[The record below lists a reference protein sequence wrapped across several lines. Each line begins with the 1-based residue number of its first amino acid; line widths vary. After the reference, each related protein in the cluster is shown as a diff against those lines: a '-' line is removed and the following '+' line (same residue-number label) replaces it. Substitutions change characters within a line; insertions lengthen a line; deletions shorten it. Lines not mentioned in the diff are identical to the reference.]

1 MASYTI
7 KSGDTLSQIAKNNN
21 TTVAALQSANPSITN
36 PNKIYAGQTIN
47 IPGQSGA
54 AQNTTVPAQTTS
66 NTTSAAATPV
76 QNKPPDYSQYEYDAS
91 SDAAYQQAWA
101 TLETIRQNMP
111 TLDSAWKGTLEDLY
125 NQMVNREK
133 FSYDLNADA
142 LYQQYK
148 DQYTLQG
155 QMAMMDTM
163 GQAAAMTG
171 GYGNSY
177 AQSVGQ
183 QAYQGYLQQLN
194 DVVPELYGM
203 ALDQYNQEGQDL
215 LNQFSMAGTMYDNE
229 YGEYQ
234 DALNNYWQ
242 NVGYHTDLA
251 NTAYDRGYTNWYNA
265 WQMGTEAD
273 NRAYEMRQDSYDRLV
288 SLITTTGYSPSA
300 EELTAAGMSNG
311 EAAAYLN
318 YYKEQKAEAAA
329 KSSGSSGRSSSGSS
343 SGSKAN
349 TTPTP
354 TPDPEPDPE
363 PEFDIEDE
371 LNTLIRNGAAK
382 SEINNYLRQ
391 ALKSGVITQA
401 QYNSYKNT
409 YAPRGNTY

>member
-1 MASYTI
+1 MDDNKKKTYYDLLEDADATKPTYAGTYEQQLDDAY
-7 KSGDTLSQIAKNNN
+7 KQIA
-21 TTVAALQSANPSITN
+21 
-36 PNKIYAGQTIN
+36 
-47 IPGQSGA
+47 
-54 AQNTTVPAQTTS
+54 
-66 NTTSAAATPV
+66 
-76 QNKPPDYSQYEYDAS
+76 
-91 SDAAYQQAWA
+91 
-101 TLETIRQNMP
+101 
-111 TLDSAWKGTLEDLY
+111 
-125 NQMVNREK
+125 NRKK
-133 FSYDLNADA
+133 FSYDIDGDA
-142 LYQQYK
+142 LYKQYK
-148 DQYTLQG
+148 DQYILGGKQ
-155 QMAMMDTM
+155 AMMDTM
-163 GQAAAMTG
+163 GKAAALTG
-171 GYGNSY
+171 GYGSSY
-177 AQSVGQ
+177 GVTAGN
-183 QAYQGYLQQLN
+183 QAYQEYLQKLN

-215 LNQFSMAGTMYDNE
+215 LNQFSMAGSMRDDEYSKFQDDLSNWWQKVDYLTNRADNE
-229 YGEYQ
+229 YIRQ
-234 DALNNYWQ
+234 
-242 NVGYHTDLA
+242 
-251 NTAYDRGYTNWYNA
+251 
-265 WQMGTEAD
+265 
-273 NRAYEMRQDSYDRLV
+273 QDSYEKLV
-288 SLITTTGYSPSA
+288 SLITTTGYTPST

-329 KSSGSSGRSSSGSS
+329 STSKSSGSSGRSSSGSS
-343 SGSKAN
+343 GSNTN